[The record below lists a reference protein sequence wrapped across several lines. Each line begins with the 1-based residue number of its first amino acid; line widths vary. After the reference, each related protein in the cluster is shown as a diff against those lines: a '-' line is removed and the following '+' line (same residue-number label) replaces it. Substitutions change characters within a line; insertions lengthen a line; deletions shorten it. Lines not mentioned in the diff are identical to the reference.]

1 MDYQQ
6 LLENIYQEILPY
18 AKEGKQADYIP
29 ELAKVNPDQFGM
41 CINTI
46 YGETASIEQA
56 DTRFSIQSISK
67 VFALA
72 MCLSI
77 KGDDLWKRVG
87 REPSGTAFNSLIQLE
102 VEHGI
107 PRNPFINAGAI
118 VMADILLSCL
128 DDPERD
134 FLGFIR
140 AVAGNDTID
149 YNRDVANSERE
160 NGYLNAAIA
169 NLLKYHGTIENDI
182 ESVLNFYF
190 LMCSIEMS
198 CRELS
203 LAFLAFANHRRKFDY
218 AGISLTASQVKRI
231 NAIMQTCGFYDE
243 AGEFAYFVGL
253 PGKSGV
259 GGGIVAIHP
268 LQYSVAVWSPRLNS
282 KGNSVMGM
290 KALELLT
297 TETKE
302 SIF

>member
-1 MDYQQ
+1 MDYQK
-6 LLENIYQEILPY
+6 LLENIYQEIQPY
-18 AKEGKQADYIP
+18 AKEGKQANYIP

-41 CINTI
+41 FIHSI

-77 KGDDLWKRVG
+77 KGDGLWKRVG

>member
-1 MDYQQ
+1 MDY
-6 LLENIYQEILPY
+6 LHILENIYQEILPY

-29 ELAKVNPDQFGM
+29 ELANINPDQFGM
-41 CINTI
+41 CIHTI
-46 YGETASIEQA
+46 QGEEFAIERA

-77 KGDDLWKRVG
+77 KGDNLWKRVG
-87 REPSGTAFNSLIQLE
+87 KEPSGTAFNSLVQLE
-102 VEHGI
+102 VERGI

-118 VMADILLSCL
+118 VMADILLSHL
-128 DDPERD
+128 RNPEEE
-134 FLGFIR
+134 FLGFVR

-149 YNRDVANSERE
+149 YNPAVALSERST
-160 NGYLNAAIA
+160 GYLNAAIV
-169 NLLKYHGTIENDI
+169 NLLKYHGNIENDI
-182 ESVLNFYF
+182 EEVLHFYF
-190 LMCSIEMS
+190 MMCSIEMS
-198 CRELS
+198 CRELAV
-203 LAFLAFANHRRKFDY
+203 AFVAFANHCKEFDY
-218 AGISLTASQVKRI
+218 AGISLTSSQVKRM

-243 AGEFAYFVGL
+243 AGEFAYLVGL

-259 GGGIVAIHP
+259 GGGIAAIHP
-268 LQYSVAVWSPRLNS
+268 MQYSVAVWSPRLNS
-282 KGNSVMGM
+282 KGNSIMGI